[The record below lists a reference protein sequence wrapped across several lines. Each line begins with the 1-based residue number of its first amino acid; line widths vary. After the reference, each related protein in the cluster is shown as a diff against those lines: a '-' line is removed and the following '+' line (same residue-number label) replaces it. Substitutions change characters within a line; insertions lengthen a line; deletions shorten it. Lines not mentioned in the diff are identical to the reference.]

1 MALISILYWL
11 SLATWFGSAVFLAVA
26 APTIIRTVRD
36 HDPLL
41 PTVLSVNLERQ
52 HAALLAGSIVRN
64 LLISLTRL
72 SYLCAGGLLIALV
85 GEWIVVARG
94 GLDLVLPL
102 LRSAL
107 FIAAAVFMI
116 YDARFV
122 RPRIEEARRTFVD
135 HADEPDVANPA
146 LDLFERYGRESVTVL
161 QTLIFM
167 LLGLVVF
174 SAIGLAR
181 GMGQTVLF

>member
-26 APTIIRTVRD
+26 APTILRTVRE

-52 HAALLAGSIVRN
+52 HGTLLAGDIIRT

-72 SYLCAGGLLIALV
+72 AYLCAAGLLIALI
-85 GEWIVVARG
+85 GEWVVVGRG
-94 GLDLVLPL
+94 GRDWVLPL
-102 LRSAL
+102 VRSSL
-107 FIAAAVFMI
+107 FIAAAVLMI

-146 LDLFERYGRESVTVL
+146 LDRFDRYGRESVTVL
-161 QTLIFM
+161 QLLIFV

-181 GMGQTVLF
+181 GVGQTVLF